1 MSKSAAGTVL
11 TKKSSTVDMDN
22 SFYHTNIQDIYMIY
36 LNLRLIQKT
45 IKKKK
50 KKLVVD
56 ARAINR
62 NSVTSEYK
70 LNQ

>member
-1 MSKSAAGTVL
+1 MSKSATGTVL
-11 TKKSSTVDMDN
+11 TKKSSRVDMDN
-22 SFYHTNIQDIYMIY
+22 SLYHTNIQDIYIY
-36 LNLRLIQKT
+36 DLFEFKLDPKDDN
-45 IKKKK
+45 K